1 MKKSEIIAN
10 KYVIGKKIINATR
23 SYEAINKITGQTFVV
38 KIYEMNKISN
48 FEFTE
53 LEERIKTIKSIRLP
67 FIVQIVDVVKQS
79 SKLYVFQEFVENGS
93 IKPVAGLVT
102 NRLVFNYIYQITQAL
117 LALNTH
123 NQVYCGYLALENIY
137 LSKQGN
143 LKV

>member
-10 KYVIGKKIINATR
+10 KYVIGKKIINAAR

-79 SKLYVFQEFVENGS
+79 SKLYVF
-93 IKPVAGLVT
+93 
-102 NRLVFNYIYQITQAL
+102 
-117 LALNTH
+117 
-123 NQVYCGYLALENIY
+123 
-137 LSKQGN
+137 
-143 LKV
+143 